1 MGKIIITEDDKKE
14 ILKKYGVGSRSTK
27 KVISEHQR
35 MSELMGLN
43 YKPLI
48 LEGNGGKYSWIT
60 DMPVFSGWK
69 GVIDEIPEVAQR
81 LESEMSNISQTLSS
95 KGITADNIRT
105 KSQEWFTNYSKS
117 LNITKA
123 MTEGDV
129 IELYIKTE
137 MPQAFAEI
145 NNKITALTKQGA
157 EFEIDNILREME
169 LDPDF
174 AIRGADASETNYKNL
189 AKNNVDE
196 NDLDDLVVDD
206 VINNTES
213 AKVHFNKRVSET
225 QTNINQTRQNAID
238 AKRPLGDA
246 EKDLIAKLEKIKLKY
261 QKVVDNLNIKAERYK
276 KWKEVKSK
284 FPQEGGKVTYFGK
297 EYDMSG
303 MNAFQRFW
311 WKGWISKK
319 LPLEFFKIL
328 GKLIYMAFKRQ
339 TFTETFL
346 GNIAGMTNALRKMG
360 DNGTQIGKEMAKK
373 AGSDLDA
380 YASRLYTELIAS
392 VGKPINTP
400 SGFNFKS
407 FLADGMGI
415 PGFKFKEMDIQD
427 AFNRLENMIKSV
439 DGISDVEKKEIM
451 KTIFNQYMGKSG
463 GAATPVSDLG
473 SFRGWIK
480 YNEDL
485 KSLGVK
491 SSLLDET
498 SAASKAAD
506 DGVSSA
512 EDDFLDF
519 LNEWLTGSA
528 AKDKWRGFI
537 KTMSKK
543 FVNGCLVGIPA
554 GIKWVQRPILKS
566 GLGWK
571 SIGAVMVRLYLTKV
585 AFVVSYGAL
594 KALGFMA
601 AYFIEYFRLK
611 EISNGLT
618 GEEYA
623 SEVGNNYL
631 TEIRDAAFSFPWHG
645 IDVGWEEEQNSIP
658 NKAGYV
664 KYNAKFAIFR
674 SYGIE
679 YAKTWYARIFT
690 NEDIDVKKEQKDAER
705 DAVTALVNW
714 ADAEAQDTY
723 NNLTPEDKNA
733 MKESAGFNTVKEVV
747 SPTSSALG
755 ELNMTQQN
763 AKNIET
769 RIFFKPLF
777 VGDIDYVKAFGSIK
791 EFRKSGKKLT
801 TKDIAGFTYL
811 CSKPIKTDRDGNPVC
826 TGDDY
831 RIVVCN
837 ENYFAQDDNYK
848 KYIYNKDTRQ
858 VGSMASMYKGKLVY
872 IKNESLKDKFK
883 LEVGENCQN
892 IGLVTELN
900 FI

>member
-48 LEGNGGKYSWIT
+48 LEGNGRYSWIT
-60 DMPVFSGWK
+60 DMPLFSGWK
-69 GVIDEIPEVAQR
+69 GIIDEMPDVAQR
-81 LESEMSNISQTLSS
+81 LEAEMSNISQTLAS
-95 KGITADNIRT
+95 KGITAENIRT

-145 NNKITALTKQGA
+145 NNKITALTKEGA
-157 EFEIDNILREME
+157 EFQIDDILREME
-169 LDPDF
+169 SDPDF
-174 AIRGADASETNYKNL
+174 AIRGADASETTNKNL

-196 NDLDDLVVDD
+196 NDLDDSVVDD
-206 VINNTES
+206 AINNTES

-238 AKRPLGDA
+238 AKRVLGDA
-246 EKDLIAKLEKIKLKY
+246 EKELIAKLEKIKLKY
-261 QKVVDNLNIKAERYK
+261 QKVVDNLNIKVEKYK

-284 FPQEGGKVTYFGK
+284 FPQEGGKVSLFGK

-303 MNAFQRFW
+303 MNIFQRFW
-311 WKGWISKK
+311 WKAWISKK

-328 GKLIYMAFKRQ
+328 GRLIHMSYTRQ

-360 DNGTQIGKEMAKK
+360 DNGTQIGKEMAQMSKSEL
-373 AGSDLDA
+373 AA
-380 YASRLYTELIAS
+380 YSSRLYTELIAS
-392 VGKPINTP
+392 IGKPINTP
-400 SGFNFKS
+400 LTFKDFFS
-407 FLADGMGI
+407 DGMGVY
-415 PGFKFKEMDIQD
+415 GLKFKEMDIQE
-427 AFNRLENMIKSV
+427 AFNRLENMIKAV
-439 DGISDVEKKEIM
+439 DGISDTERKDIM
-451 KTIFNQYMGKSG
+451 TNIFNQYMGKSG
-463 GAATPVSDLG
+463 GKATAVSDLG

-480 YNEDL
+480 FNEDL
-485 KSLGVK
+485 RSLGAK

-506 DGVSSA
+506 DGVKSG
-512 EDDFLDF
+512 EDDALD
-519 LNEWLTGSA
+519 LIKEWMFGPA
-528 AKDKWRGFI
+528 AINKWKGLFN
-537 KTMSKK
+537 TMAKK
-543 FVNGCLVGIPA
+543 FVNGCLIGIPA
-554 GIKWVQRPILKS
+554 GLKWVQRPILKR
-566 GLGWK
+566 GLGLK
-571 SIGAVMVRLYLTKV
+571 SIASVIFRLYITKV
-585 AFVVSYGAL
+585 IFVITYGGL

-601 AYFIEYFRLK
+601 AYL
-611 EISNGLT
+611 L
-618 GEEYA
+618 EYA
-623 SEVGNNYL
+623 RIKEMSGGMSGTEYANQVRDNYVD
-631 TEIRDAAFSFPWHG
+631 EIKNAALSFPWHG
-645 IDVGWEEEQNSIP
+645 IDVGWEEEQNNIP

-674 SYGIE
+674 SYGTE
-679 YAKTWYARIFT
+679 FVNTWYARIFT
-690 NEDIDVKKEQKDAER
+690 NKDYNVNQEQEDAER
-705 DAVTALVNW
+705 AAVTALVAW
-714 ADAEAQDTY
+714 VDDEAQDTY

-747 SPTSSALG
+747 SPTSQYLG

-777 VGDIDYVKAFGSIK
+777 VGDIENVKAFGSVK
-791 EFRKSGKKLT
+791 EFRKSGRKLT

-858 VGSMASMYKGKLVY
+858 VGNMASMYKGQLVY

>member
-48 LEGNGGKYSWIT
+48 LEGNGRYSWIT
-60 DMPVFSGWK
+60 DMPLFSGWK
-69 GVIDEIPEVAQR
+69 GIIDEMPEVAQR
-81 LESEMSNISQTLSS
+81 LESEMSNISQTLASR
-95 KGITADNIRT
+95 GITSDNIRT

-123 MTEGDV
+123 MTDGDV

-157 EFEIDNILREME
+157 EFQIDDILREME
-169 LDPDF
+169 SDPDF
-174 AIRGADASETNYKNL
+174 AIRGADASESTNKNL

-196 NDLDDLVVDD
+196 NDLDDSVVDD

-213 AKVHFNKRVSET
+213 AKTHFNKRVSET
-225 QTNINQTRQNAID
+225 QSNINQTRQTAID

-246 EKDLIAKLEKIKLKY
+246 EKELIAKLEKIKLKY

-284 FPQEGGKVTYFGK
+284 FPQEGGKVSYLGK

-303 MNAFQRFW
+303 MNAFQRLW

-360 DNGTQIGKEMAKK
+360 DNGTEIGKEMAKK
-373 AGSDLDA
+373 AESDLDA

-400 SGFNFKS
+400 LSFKS
-407 FLADGMGI
+407 FFSDGMGV

-427 AFNRLENMIKSV
+427 SFNRLENMIKSV
-439 DGISDVEKKEIM
+439 DGISDAERKEIM
-451 KTIFNQYMGKSG
+451 QNIFNQYMGKSG
-463 GAATPVSDLG
+463 GAGTPVSELG
-473 SFRGWIK
+473 AFRGWLK

-491 SSLLDET
+491 SSLLDEAG
-498 SAASKAAD
+498 AASKSAN
-506 DGVSSA
+506 DGVKSA

-519 LNEWLTGSA
+519 VDEWFTGSA

-566 GLGWK
+566 GLGLK

-601 AYFIEYFRLK
+601 AYLLEFGKIK
-611 EISNGLT
+611 EMSGGMT

-623 SEVGNNYL
+623 NKVGNNYL
-631 TEIRDAAFSFPWHG
+631 TDIKDAAFSFPWHG
-645 IDVGWEEEQNSIP
+645 IDIGWEEEQNSIP
-658 NKAGYV
+658 SKVGFA
-664 KYNAKFAIFR
+664 KYNAKLGIFR
-674 SYGIE
+674 SYGTE
-679 YAKTWYARIFT
+679 FAKTWYARIFT
-690 NEDIDVKKEQKDAER
+690 NKDINVKQEQQDAQRE
-705 DAVTALVNW
+705 AVTALVDW
-714 ADAEAQDTY
+714 VDVEAQDTY

-747 SPTSSALG
+747 SPTSQYLG

-777 VGDIDYVKAFGSIK
+777 VGDIENVKAFGSIK
-791 EFRKSGKKLT
+791 EFRKSGRKLT

-826 TGDDY
+826 TGNDY

-858 VGSMASMYKGKLVY
+858 VGNMASMYKGQLVY